1 MNNLRDIAT
10 VFLADEV
17 DFAELYQAIDDF
29 RVCLLDL
36 TQLGLDDDSLRN
48 DVHLS
53 EGLAIGTEWAVRCV
67 DDILRTKRF
76 VKGLA
81 EAIDYQLYQGLKPI
95 ELLYAGSGPF
105 ATLVLPLLSRYS
117 PEELQLTLVE
127 INEVSFKTV
136 RRVFEGD
143 DFRPYLRALYQA
155 DATTLQL
162 NDPERYDI
170 LLSET
175 MQYALQKEP
184 QVAITLNLLPQL
196 REDALL
202 IPAEISLHLAAIEY
216 GSTGTVKSRA
226 LAELLVISRKALSG
240 HPPLLQDGAT
250 QFPMIEHQLVDE
262 DIANAHKLGISTT
275 IKIFG
280 TQSLGLNE
288 SGLTI
293 PKAVFNTDSLPVGRK
308 MISAQYHLGAV
319 PGMILT
325 VT

>member
-1 MNNLRDIAT
+1 MSKLRDIAT
-10 VFLADEV
+10 VLLADEV
-17 DFAELYQAIDDF
+17 DFAEIYQATQDL
-29 RVCLLDL
+29 RVFLLDL
-36 TQLGLDDDSLRN
+36 TQLGLNDGSLRN

-53 EGLAIGTEWAVRCV
+53 EGLAIGTEWAIRCV

-81 EAIDYQLYQGLKPI
+81 EAIDYQLSQGQKPV

-127 INEVSFKTV
+127 INEVSFKAV
-136 RRVFEGD
+136 QAVFKND
-143 DFRPYLRALYQA
+143 DFSPYLRALHQA

-162 NDPERYDI
+162 DEPERFDI

-175 MQYALQKEP
+175 MQNALQKEP

-202 IPAEISLHLAAIEY
+202 IPAEISLHLAAMEY
-216 GSTGTVKSRA
+216 GSMGAVKSRA

-240 HPPLLQDGAT
+240 LPPLLQDAAT

-262 DIANAHKLGISTT
+262 DIANAHKLGILTT

-293 PKAVFNTDSLPVGRK
+293 PKDVFNTDTLPVGRK
-308 MISAQYHLGAV
+308 TISAQYHLGAV